1 MDDAGHRMSRRR
13 KESLPPRGVIRS
25 IIIAGWWRAS
35 SRTSSVPTR
44 SRAATAAG
52 GMLICGAATGS
63 DPCRSQTPSKWCSGG
78 GGGLPGGYLDR
89 SSRVRS
95 RSAGADQTSDTPA
108 AARRD
113 RCTLEARPLSGT
125 RLWRLAMIGR
135 ERGRAVTFARTGVA
149 CLRCCCV
156 QAWDSGGCI
165 LGSVAAK
172 PKRKGPGITK
182 GEVADEVT
190 K

>member
-1 MDDAGHRMSRRR
+1 MSRRR

-52 GMLICGAATGS
+52 GMICGAATGS

-113 RCTLEARPLSGT
+113 RCTVEARPLSGT
-125 RLWRLAMIGR
+125 RLWRLTMIGR